1 MRNGGWACSWTCAW
15 HRVWRTPGCC
25 LGIVATSSNVR
36 LAFGLKWCIAQ
47 IVVATNVA
55 ETSITI
61 DDVTCVIDAGRVKEL
76 GYDAERGIARLQVSA
91 SAI

>member
-1 MRNGGWACSWTCAW
+1 MTGAVGW
-15 HRVWRTPGCC
+15 
-25 LGIVATSSNVR
+25 
-36 LAFGLKWCIAQ
+36 LAAQ

-76 GYDAERGIARLQVSA
+76 GYDAERGIARLQVKPCPCTLLWRQGILTCPGQGALPGAWSCNA
-91 SAI
+91 HRDAC